1 MPLLTDLFILRA
13 IITNPLMTLIQPGD
27 SFALLTIMLFA
38 AALGIVGERKQWYG
52 KFSGII
58 ITIFFTILLVSI
70 GVIPSASDPKVSVAV
85 YDMVFTYIIP
95 LAIPLL
101 LFNVNIARM
110 IRESG
115 RLLKAF
121 LLGAF
126 GICLGVLIAG
136 LVFPL
141 GEESYK
147 LAAVFSA
154 TYIGGAVNFMAV
166 ADALNFIKSPL
177 FPAAIAIDNVLTNFF
192 IMLLFFMPGWK
203 LMRRLVPARN
213 REETDEEPPL
223 QEESLPRPAEG
234 HKLLLMEHVT
244 LSLLIATAIGAVSI
258 WAAPY
263 LESWLETDVNLDILL
278 ITLLIIIVSNVFPR
292 QMARLEAVAFQL
304 GFFMIFIFLAVVGAA
319 SDVRVII
326 AASPLVLGFVALT
339 LLIHLLVMLV
349 GGRIFR
355 ISLEELS
362 IASAAN
368 IGGTATSAPMA
379 TTFGMKKAIT
389 PAIIIGM
396 IGNVVGTFIGVG
408 IGLLLR

>member
-1 MPLLTDLFILRA
+1 MIMNPLLATF
-13 IITNPLMTLIQPGD
+13 IQPED
-27 SFALLTIMLFA
+27 TFALLTIMLLA
-38 AALGIVGERKQWYG
+38 AVLGIVGERKKWYG

-58 ITIFFTILLVSI
+58 VTIFITILLVSV
-70 GVIPSASDPKVSVAV
+70 GAIPSASDPDVDVPL
-85 YDMVFTYIIP
+85 YDMVFTYVIP

-121 LLGAF
+121 LLGTF
-126 GICLGVLIAG
+126 GICLGVGLAG
-136 LVFPL
+136 LIFPL

-147 LAAVFSA
+147 LAAVYSA

-166 ADALNFIKSPL
+166 ADALNFIDSPL
-177 FPAAIAIDNVLTNFF
+177 FPAAIAIDNVFTNFF
-192 IMLLFFMPGWK
+192 IMLLFFLPGWK
-203 LMRRLVPARN
+203 LMRRLVPARS
-213 REETDEEPPL
+213 RDTGKEEVVVEPTASSVSP
-223 QEESLPRPAEG
+223 EESRM
-234 HKLLLMEHVT
+234 LLMEHISVC
-244 LSLLIATAIGAVSI
+244 LLISVAIGAVSI
-258 WAAPY
+258 GIAPY
-263 LESWLETDVNLDILL
+263 LESWLQTDVNLDILL
-278 ITLLIIIVSNVFPR
+278 ITILIILVSNLFPR
-292 QMARLEAVAFQL
+292 QMARLEPAAFQL
-304 GFFMIFIFLAVVGAA
+304 GFFLIFLFLAVVGAA

-326 AASPLVLGFVALT
+326 ASSPMVLGFVIVT
-339 LLIHLLVMLV
+339 LLIHLLVMLL
-349 GGRIFR
+349 GSRLLK

-379 TTFGMKKAIT
+379 TTFGLKKAIT
-389 PAIIIGM
+389 PAIVIGL

>member
-1 MPLLTDLFILRA
+1 MIMNPLLATF
-13 IITNPLMTLIQPGD
+13 IQPED
-27 SFALLTIMLFA
+27 TFALLTIMLLA
-38 AALGIVGERKQWYG
+38 AVLGIVGERKKWYG

-58 ITIFFTILLVSI
+58 VTIFFTILLVSI
-70 GVIPSASDPKVSVAV
+70 GAIPSASDPEIDVPL
-85 YDMVFTYIIP
+85 YDMVFTYVIP

-121 LLGAF
+121 LLGTF
-126 GICLGVLIAG
+126 GICLGVGVAG
-136 LVFPL
+136 LIFPL
-141 GEESYK
+141 GEESHK
-147 LAAVFSA
+147 LAAVYSA

-166 ADALNFIKSPL
+166 ADALNFIDSPL

-192 IMLLFFMPGWK
+192 IMLLFFLPGWR
-203 LMRRLVPARN
+203 LMRRLVSTRS
-213 REETDEEPPL
+213 RDVGKEEVVAEPTQPSAPSGDQRL
-223 QEESLPRPAEG
+223 M
-234 HKLLLMEHVT
+234 LMEHIAVC
-244 LSLLIATAIGAVSI
+244 LLVSVSIGAVSI
-258 WAAPY
+258 WMAPY

-278 ITLLIIIVSNVFPR
+278 ITLFIILVSNLFPR
-292 QMARLEAVAFQL
+292 QMARLEPVAFQL
-304 GFFMIFIFLAVVGAA
+304 GFFLIFLFLAVVGAA

-326 AASPLVLGFVALT
+326 ASSPMVLGFVIVT
-339 LLIHLLVMLV
+339 LLIHLLVMLL
-349 GGRIFR
+349 GSRLLK

-379 TTFGMKKAIT
+379 TTFGLKKAIT
-389 PAIIIGM
+389 PAIVIGL